1 MHLRTLAPLLAVAM
15 LAIIAA
21 PASAASR
28 PGRIVGGTTAAT
40 DTAPWTAYL
49 VATDRSGPQ
58 GQFCG
63 ATVASPTAVITAAHC
78 VVNTGIPSFQVVT
91 GSDALS
97 AGGQRLDVTGV
108 SVDPG
113 YRPGRTGHDA
123 AVVQLA
129 SPTASPAVTVATP
142 DEAGLAAPGTRLLLT
157 GWGLVANND
166 RATPDNLQEAD
177 ITAASNKRCRVDY
190 QAAFSG
196 TKMICTTGGLPD
208 ACKGDSGGPLV
219 SLNAPAPTLVGIV
232 SFGGQRC
239 GDRRHPGVYT
249 RVSFESAFL
258 QRALSAPPTTPG
270 SGSSSGSIGTIT

>member
-1 MHLRTLAPLLAVAM
+1 MPLRTLAPLLAVAM

-28 PGRIVGGTTAAT
+28 PSRIVGGTTAAT

-142 DEAGLAAPGTRLLLT
+142 DEAGLAAPGKRLLLT

-196 TKMICTTGGLPD
+196 TEMICTTGGLPD
-208 ACKGDSGGPLV
+208 ACKGDSGEEMLRTNFSGSIDAISGSSTSIVIAAGGRTVDRIANRETNSAKSRVVNL
-219 SLNAPAPTLVGIV
+219 SMMTTGAPTLNANSV
-232 SFGGQRC
+232 
-239 GDRRHPGVYT
+239 
-249 RVSFESAFL
+249 L
-258 QRALSAPPTTPG
+258 
-270 SGSSSGSIGTIT
+270 